1 MASTVE
7 MKMVLTGP
15 RAGNTENINGH
26 VFVDGECTIIGQD
39 EQLVNFI
46 RFMSTYGAYP
56 EGSQEHTDADEAYKK
71 LTGESDGVSDTEEK
85 KRRGKRKDVSGG
97 VQSSGKGSA
106 KKETA
111 GSTEDAG
118 AEAGAKEEPSD
129 GAGHEHSG
137 DAPEPEAKAH
147 AETPVVNNKLLKAI
161 YSLDPEN
168 EDHWVK
174 TGKHVGKPKV
184 SVIEEAYGDA
194 GVTRSDVEEV
204 APEYDREA
212 ALEKLISE
220 L

>member
-15 RAGNTENINGH
+15 RAGNTENVNGH
-26 VFVDGECTIIGQD
+26 VFVNGECTIIGQD

-56 EGSQEHTDADEAYKK
+56 EGSQEYTDADEAYKK
-71 LTGESDGVSDTEEK
+71 LIGESDGISDTKEK
-85 KRRGKRKDVSGG
+85 KGRGKRKDVSGN
-97 VQSSGKGSA
+97 VQSSGKGPA
-106 KKETA
+106 KKEA
-111 GSTEDAG
+111 VGATEDAG
-118 AEAGAKEEPSD
+118 AKAGAKEEPSD
-129 GAGHEHSG
+129 GSGHEHTG
-137 DAPEPEAKAH
+137 NETKPETEAR
-147 AETPVVNNKLLKAI
+147 AEAPVVNNKLLKAI

-184 SVIEEAYGDA
+184 SVIEDAYGAA